1 MANRV
6 RTIEY
11 GNRKEILKFN
21 DFISTVVTVSDE
33 GVQAT
38 NGKKIVKAGTI
49 IGGLTKPVL
58 LNPGELVEDK
68 NTAEKASG
76 AEGVLLYD
84 VNVTNGPREGA
95 MVIWGFI
102 DLAKTP
108 AEPVA
113 EINLPQIT
121 FMK

>member
-33 GVQAT
+33 GVQAAD
-38 NGKKIVKAGTI
+38 GKKIVKAGTI

-58 LNPGELVEDK
+58 LNPGEFVEDK
-68 NTAEKASG
+68 NTAEKATG

-84 VNVTNGPREGA
+84 VDVTNGSREGA

-102 DLAKTP
+102 DLAKIPT
-108 AEPVA
+108 EPVA